1 MLYTIAVRP
10 PSKITLQ
17 VCQIELALLHNILQ
31 TYTKEPLVIIDH
43 ISNNG
48 EFLVD

>member
-1 MLYTIAVRP
+1 MLYTIAVSLH
-10 PSKITLQ
+10 SKIALQ
-17 VCQIELALLHNILQ
+17 VCQIDSACTQQ

-43 ISNNG
+43 VSNNG